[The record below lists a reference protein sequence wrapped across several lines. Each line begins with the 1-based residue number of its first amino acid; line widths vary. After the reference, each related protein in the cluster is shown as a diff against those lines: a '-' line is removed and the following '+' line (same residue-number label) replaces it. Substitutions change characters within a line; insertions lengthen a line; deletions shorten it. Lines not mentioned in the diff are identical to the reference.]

1 MNNINVTIELCAE
14 DRARLDNLTKAIEAL
29 TPVKPSHDLALA
41 PVKQEEPKQEAPKKE
56 EPKQESPAQ
65 VEPTP
70 TPEPE
75 KPAAAPAPWDE
86 VTTAELQ
93 SKVVKLVSAGKKD
106 EARGIVMEYAKSVS
120 DIPAEKRAEV
130 MERLSALEGWAY
142 GRKTS
147 SCLLIGTH
155 HGRA

>member
-14 DRARLDNLTKAIEAL
+14 DRARLDKILEAL
-29 TPVKPSHDLALA
+29 IGATTLKPVLQTKPVAPIAPAETKTEEPA
-41 PVKQEEPKQEAPKKE
+41 PVKKEEPKKE
-56 EPKQESPAQ
+56 EPAP
-65 VEPTP
+65 V
-70 TPEPE
+70 EPE
-75 KPAAAPAPWDE
+75 KPAAAPVPE

-130 MERLSALEGWAY
+130 MERLNALEG
-142 GRKTS
+142 
-147 SCLLIGTH
+147 
-155 HGRA
+155 

>member
-1 MNNINVTIELCAE
+1 MNDIKVTIELCAE
-14 DRARLDNLTKAIEAL
+14 DRARLDNLAKALEAMTV
-29 TPVKPSHDLALA
+29 TPCIQAEAIAPLA
-41 PVKQEEPKQEAPKKE
+41 PVEAKTEAPAPVKKE
-56 EPKQESPAQ
+56 EPKKESPAP
-65 VEPTP
+65 VEP

-75 KPAAAPAPWDE
+75 KPAAASAPE

-130 MERLSALEGWAY
+130 MERLSALEG
-142 GRKTS
+142 
-147 SCLLIGTH
+147 
-155 HGRA
+155 

>member
-14 DRARLDNLTKAIEAL
+14 DRARLDNLAKAIEAL

-41 PVKQEEPKQEAPKKE
+41 PVKKEEPKQEAPKKE

-65 VEPTP
+65 VEPAP

-75 KPAAAPAPWDE
+75 KPAAAPVPE

-106 EARGIVMEYAKSVS
+106 EARSIVMEYAQSVS

-130 MERLSALEGWAY
+130 MERLSALEG
-142 GRKTS
+142 
-147 SCLLIGTH
+147 
-155 HGRA
+155 